1 MAYPMNALDWY
12 RKNRAGLVGF
22 GGFNGFGTFGADRTN
37 SIPINTRLQPGE
49 CLISQSGAF
58 AACLTGGNFY
68 IHRHNDP
75 TLSLVK
81 VIGGGGRAAYVT
93 MQGDGNLVAYDSA
106 NRAVWASNT
115 WKKPASYL
123 QMQDDGNL
131 VIYSATRQAL
141 WASNTAGTV
150 PYRPPPPP
158 PPPPLP
164 PPPPP
169 PPPPSGPTPEE
180 IRQREAEEKTRLAK
194 IEADRQRALAEKA
207 LEDKLRA
214 ERDSAAAKLAAD
226 RALIDASRNAADLQK
241 QIDAQA
247 ALDKLAAT
255 EREKA
260 AADLAAAKAEAAAYE
275 ASLKAEQAKGPSTV
289 LTGQALAPQS
299 APPSSSSGP
308 SPLLYVGLAALGAL
322 LLLKKKG

>member
-158 PPPPLP
+158 
-164 PPPPP
+164 
-169 PPPPSGPTPEE
+169 GPTPEE

-308 SPLLYVGLAALGAL
+308 SPLHYVGLAALGAL